1 MGDGLL
7 QQTHVL
13 ELEQVDAY
21 ECEAAQDAKH
31 ADDDSREGKA
41 KAWRCLLARHNA
53 QYDGD
58 DAGDNA
64 QNPADIAAEDGSCYG
79 KDERSDG
86 KAGLA
91 GAGLGGSFCGLG
103 SSSSKASWMLCLIS
117 SWDMRASVHIV
128 GALRANDARKA

>member
-31 ADDDSREGKA
+31 ADNDACEGKA

-86 KAGLA
+86 I
-91 GAGLGGSFCGLG
+91 CGKG
-103 SSSSKASWMLCLIS
+103 CIRSCA
-117 SWDMRASVHIV
+117 
-128 GALRANDARKA
+128 

>member
-7 QQTHVL
+7 QQAHVL

-21 ECEAAQDAKH
+21 ECEAAEDAKH
-31 ADDDSREGKA
+31 TDSDACEGKA

-79 KDERSDG
+79 KDAMGRP
-86 KAGLA
+86 GLPEP
-91 GAGLGGSFCGLG
+91 GLGARFAGLG

-117 SWDMRASVHIV
+117 SWDMRASRTYCWRI
-128 GALRANDARKA
+128 ACKRCRKA